1 MIFSMKKPKFYLFCF
16 VFTAEFLLSFS
27 LAVLAQETG
36 NLGDTAPAEAPDA
49 QWTGKA
55 DGMVEGT
62 SGEGSGGMLNEVTD
76 GLMGGMMNG
85 GDSAGAESGT
95 GTVGGTG
102 TAGGTND
109 TRDTEAVTGDMATD
123 TAASSSGSGS
133 DDGMSVFGVV
143 ITIIIILAVAALIFA
158 LIPKRKMQ

>member
-1 MIFSMKKPKFYLFCF
+1 MKKPKFFLFCF
-16 VFTAEFLLSFS
+16 VFTAVFLLSFS
-27 LAVLAQETG
+27 LAVLAQDTG

-85 GDSAGAESGT
+85 GDSAGAESGS
-95 GTVGGTG
+95 GTAGGTG
-102 TAGGTND
+102 TAGGSGTND

-123 TAASSSGSGS
+123 TAASSSGNGS
-133 DDGMSVFGVV
+133 DDGTSVFGVV